1 MCIIKCLWG
10 EYKNA
15 YVFKYTS
22 VKRVYMSMH
31 HCTSVYLSVHECTSV
46 CVHWCTWVYMSVH
59 WCTWVYISV
68 LECTLVYLSVYQ
80 CTLVYLSV
88 HECTLVYLS
97 VHECIYFGVTIDEHL
112 KWSDHIERTVCKA
125 NSVNAFLRQNI
136 SSCPSHIKKMCY
148 LAMVRPILEYSS
160 VVWSPFTNSNI
171 HRVEMV
177 QHRAARFITH
187 N

>member
-59 WCTWVYISV
+59 WCTWV
-68 LECTLVYLSVYQ
+68 
-80 CTLVYLSV
+80 
-88 HECTLVYLS
+88 
-97 VHECIYFGVTIDEHL
+97 HECIYLGVTIDKHL